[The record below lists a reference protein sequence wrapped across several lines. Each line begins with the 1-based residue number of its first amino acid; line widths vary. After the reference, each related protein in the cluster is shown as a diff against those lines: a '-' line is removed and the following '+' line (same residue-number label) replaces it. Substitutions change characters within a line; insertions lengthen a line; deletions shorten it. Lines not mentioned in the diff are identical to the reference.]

1 MTTEQAKGRGQ
12 ERLGRSLG
20 RSKFLKAGGLDR
32 SNI

>member
-1 MTTEQAKGRGQ
+1 MTTELEKGRGQ

-20 RSKFLKAGGLDR
+20 RSKLLEAEGLDR